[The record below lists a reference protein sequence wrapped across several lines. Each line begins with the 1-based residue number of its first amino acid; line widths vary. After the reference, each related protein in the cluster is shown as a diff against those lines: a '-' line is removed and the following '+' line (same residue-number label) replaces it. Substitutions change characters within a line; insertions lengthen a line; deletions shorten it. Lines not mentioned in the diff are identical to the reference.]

1 MAGEPDHDLNALCA
15 HWSQMNAVQRKLLF
29 WCGSWSWSAT
39 IPSGIRSTAP
49 ICRSRENFAEAAKNY
64 LLLANVTMIYYLLAA
79 LLIIIDQITKW
90 NIVQNFELY
99 QEKVIVPGFFSLFY
113 IQNEG
118 AAWGIFQGKMVFFYL
133 VTLIVVGYLVYMF
146 QQEKNKTK
154 LVGISFALILSGAIG
169 NFIDRLLNG
178 YVVDMFRL
186 DFINFPIFNVADVC
200 LTVGVVL
207 MLIHVLF
214 FEKEEKL

>member
-1 MAGEPDHDLNALCA
+1 
-15 HWSQMNAVQRKLLF
+15 
-29 WCGSWSWSAT
+29 
-39 IPSGIRSTAP
+39 
-49 ICRSRENFAEAAKNY
+49 
-64 LLLANVTMIYYLLAA
+64 MIYYLLAA

-90 NIVQNFELY
+90 NIVQNFEIY
-99 QEKVIVPGFFSLFY
+99 QEKVIIPGFFSLFY

>member
-1 MAGEPDHDLNALCA
+1 
-15 HWSQMNAVQRKLLF
+15 
-29 WCGSWSWSAT
+29 
-39 IPSGIRSTAP
+39 
-49 ICRSRENFAEAAKNY
+49 
-64 LLLANVTMIYYLLAA
+64 MIYYLLAA

-133 VTLIVVGYLVYMF
+133 VTLLVVGYLIYMF

>member
-1 MAGEPDHDLNALCA
+1 
-15 HWSQMNAVQRKLLF
+15 
-29 WCGSWSWSAT
+29 
-39 IPSGIRSTAP
+39 
-49 ICRSRENFAEAAKNY
+49 
-64 LLLANVTMIYYLLAA
+64 MIYYLLAA

-133 VTLIVVGYLVYMF
+133 VTLLVVGYLIYMF

-169 NFIDRLLNG
+169 NFIDRFLNG

>member
-1 MAGEPDHDLNALCA
+1 
-15 HWSQMNAVQRKLLF
+15 
-29 WCGSWSWSAT
+29 
-39 IPSGIRSTAP
+39 
-49 ICRSRENFAEAAKNY
+49 
-64 LLLANVTMIYYLLAA
+64 MIYYLLAA

-200 LTVGVVL
+200 LTVGVVM

>member
-1 MAGEPDHDLNALCA
+1 
-15 HWSQMNAVQRKLLF
+15 
-29 WCGSWSWSAT
+29 
-39 IPSGIRSTAP
+39 
-49 ICRSRENFAEAAKNY
+49 
-64 LLLANVTMIYYLLAA
+64 MIYYLLAA

-118 AAWGIFQGKMVFFYL
+118 AAWGIFQGKMGFFYL

>member
-1 MAGEPDHDLNALCA
+1 
-15 HWSQMNAVQRKLLF
+15 
-29 WCGSWSWSAT
+29 
-39 IPSGIRSTAP
+39 
-49 ICRSRENFAEAAKNY
+49 
-64 LLLANVTMIYYLLAA
+64 MIYYLLAA

-118 AAWGIFQGKMVFFYL
+118 AAWGIFQGKMIFFYL

>member
-1 MAGEPDHDLNALCA
+1 
-15 HWSQMNAVQRKLLF
+15 
-29 WCGSWSWSAT
+29 
-39 IPSGIRSTAP
+39 
-49 ICRSRENFAEAAKNY
+49 
-64 LLLANVTMIYYLLAA
+64 MIYYLLAA

-133 VTLIVVGYLVYMF
+133 VTIIVVGYLVYMF

>member
-1 MAGEPDHDLNALCA
+1 
-15 HWSQMNAVQRKLLF
+15 MNY
-29 WCGSWSWSAT
+29 
-39 IPSGIRSTAP
+39 
-49 ICRSRENFAEAAKNY
+49 N
-64 LLLANVTMIYYLLAA
+64 LLAA